1 MKNNELNKTIAKYKE
16 YLEIQK
22 KYSKNTIDAY
32 LRDIDI
38 FIKHF
43 LQEKEFSI
51 QDLEELE
58 IRDFRNFF
66 SLRAN
71 KGITRTSI
79 AREESAIK
87 NFFKWLNENKIL
99 KNTSI
104 FQISPP
110 KLPKVLPR
118 ALDIE
123 ATFDVIDE
131 AKKQNKVHWIG
142 LRDMAIFTLLYG
154 CGLRISEALSLNLED
169 INNQDIIK
177 IRGKGNKDRY
187 VPLLP
192 EVLDSIKIYINNC
205 PYNIKPQEPLFLG
218 ARGERVTSRVIQRS
232 LQKIR
237 TILNLPDSITPH
249 ALRHTFATHLLKEGT
264 DLRSIQE
271 LLGHSSLSSTERYT
285 DIDLNKIKTEYH
297 KAFPEE

>member
-1 MKNNELNKTIAKYKE
+1 MPNKELKKIISKWQDWLILQRNYSLHTAQSYLSDLYIFLE
-16 YLEIQK
+16 YL
-22 KYSKNTIDAY
+22 STNG
-32 LRDIDI
+32 
-38 FIKHF
+38 
-43 LQEKEFSI
+43 SV
-51 QDLEELE
+51 DLITLKQLDVK
-58 IRDFRNFF
+58 DFRMFF
-66 SLRAN
+66 SVRAK
-71 KGITRTSI
+71 KGISKTSI
-79 AREESAIK
+79 AREEASIRS
-87 NFFKWLNENKIL
+87 FFKWLDENNIL
-99 KNTSI
+99 KNTSV
-104 FQISPP
+104 FQISKP
-110 KLPKVLPR
+110 KLDKVLPR
-118 ALDIE
+118 SVDVSSAFDIIE
-123 ATFDVIDE
+123 KARKE
-131 AKKQNKVHWIG
+131 CKEPWIG
-142 LRDMAIFTLLYG
+142 FRDMAIFTLLYG
-154 CGLRISEALSLNLED
+154 CGLRISEALSLNIED
-169 INNQDIIK
+169 INNNEFIK
-177 IRGKGNKDRY
+177 IKGKGNKDRY

-218 ARGERVTSRVIQRS
+218 ARGERVTPRVIQRS